1 MFEAALLDRRVS
13 KEEYSAEVPKPPLS
27 LTRCVYRISSWTWEF
42 RSLFCLCLSGSL
54 RRQMVVGE
62 GVRVDRAMQ
71 NAGEDLGF
79 LPTPVEAEYELVQ
92 VALKMLRADPVE
104 GSA

>member
-1 MFEAALLDRRVS
+1 MATVGGKATGDLS
-13 KEEYSAEVPKPPLS
+13 PLREPLERW
-27 LTRCVYRISSWTWEF
+27 LTG
-42 RSLFCLCLSGSL
+42 LCLSGSL

-79 LPTPVEAEYELVQ
+79 LPAPVEAEYELVQ